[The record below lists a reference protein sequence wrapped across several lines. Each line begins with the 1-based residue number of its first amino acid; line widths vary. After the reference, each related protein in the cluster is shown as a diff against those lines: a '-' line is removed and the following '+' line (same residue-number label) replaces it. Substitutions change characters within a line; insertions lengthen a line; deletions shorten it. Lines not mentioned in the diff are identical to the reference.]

1 MIMVGVVYRA
11 LQSLVAFARGFFF
24 GSLASAPLPP
34 VAAESRSDDSPF
46 YWIESESDDETSE
59 STTSTSP
66 PPAPAEL
73 ATGSVTVASGPVA
86 SGGVTSGKVGPVTG
100 AATTVTVTP
109 AAGTT
114 RTASEMT
121 SGINDPPHGHGRRVR
136 PRRDSE
142 SSEDEGAIVWSTIR
156 NQSDMDTFWSK
167 SKK

>member
-66 PPAPAEL
+66 PPTQMHRGIQAFGIGQNSTTFNNRSLAEWL
-73 ATGSVTVASGPVA
+73 HTVMRCPY
-86 SGGVTSGKVGPVTG
+86 
-100 AATTVTVTP
+100 
-109 AAGTT
+109 
-114 RTASEMT
+114 R
-121 SGINDPPHGHGRRVR
+121 
-136 PRRDSE
+136 
-142 SSEDEGAIVWSTIR
+142 
-156 NQSDMDTFWSK
+156 
-167 SKK
+167 